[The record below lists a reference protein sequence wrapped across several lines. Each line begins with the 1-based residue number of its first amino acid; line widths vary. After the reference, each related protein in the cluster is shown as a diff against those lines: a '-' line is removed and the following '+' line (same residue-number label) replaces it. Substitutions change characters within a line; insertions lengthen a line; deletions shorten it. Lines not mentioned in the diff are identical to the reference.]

1 MAHEVRN
8 NYCWSCKYFGP
19 DDDTQT
25 PQVGHCYRRAP
36 TRNAYDTQTTAGN
49 MDMFAK
55 ILDARIVQCG
65 EYVRME
71 GTIPDVPA

>member
-1 MAHEVRN
+1 MAHEARA

-19 DDDTQT
+19 DTDATT
-25 PQVGHCYRRAP
+25 AGHCYRRAP
-36 TRNAYDTQTTAGN
+36 TRNAYLTQDTAGD

-55 ILDARIVQCG
+55 IVDGTLIQCG

-71 GTIPDVPA
+71 GTIPDVPT